1 MLIEQIFELRG
12 LETSGH
18 RRSQD
23 FWLGGAQTLK
33 NSAVFTEIESEFWA
47 EIGNSNDFSAQIQM
61 ISKKKKKKVFTKI
74 KSDFSAEIG
83 NSNDFSA
90 QIQMISKKKKKKVF
104 TEIKSDFSAKIGN
117 SNDFSAQIKVISK
130 KKKVF
135 TEIESGF
142 SAETVSFTV
151 TLLFN
156 YCYVRNYWKKLQL
169 NIVRL
174 CCHNFL
180 SLVEFWLGGGRAPWA
195 SPWLR
200 LRLWPNTHFYNCC
213 FHDKIVIVIEN
224 IRLDCYLLLKYYR
237 RQYTLPPPLL
247 PGPNHV
253 QNLTPKM
260 QDFKHVLDLL

>member
-1 MLIEQIFELRG
+1 MVHSIGVARIFDWGGPKPSKIRLSTPKLRVNFG
-12 LETSGH
+12 PKS
-18 RRSQD
+18 
-23 FWLGGAQTLK
+23 
-33 NSAVFTEIESEFWA
+33 EIRTIFPPKFRWSP
-47 EIGNSNDFSAQIQM
+47 
-61 ISKKKKKKVFTKI
+61 KKKKKKVFTEI

-90 QIQMISKKKKKKVF
+90 QIQVISKKKKN
-104 TEIKSDFSAKIGN
+104 E
-117 SNDFSAQIKVISK
+117 

-195 SPWLR
+195 
-200 LRLWPNTHFYNCC
+200 
-213 FHDKIVIVIEN
+213 
-224 IRLDCYLLLKYYR
+224 
-237 RQYTLPPPLL
+237 PPPGYAYGSLIYYMAL
-247 PGPNHV
+247 
-253 QNLTPKM
+253 
-260 QDFKHVLDLL
+260 